1 MSAPG
6 ALAISKILY
15 PELQKSRF
23 RGVNAKQPDKLD
35 ASNVVE
41 AASMGAS
48 QAIPLGSVSL
58 LLRTNQKIRNFP
70 EIDKSC
76 QYCCHADSFY
86 LFYWMVESI
95 SGLAWWMCRSRYE
108 KYTRLEIAGHDLRLK
123 TNFQTTGLSTFFSL
137 TFSTLLFT
145 LWAYQLMKCSYPQ
158 NWSVKRHFS
167 TSL

>member
-58 LLRTNQKIRNFP
+58 LLRTNQKIRTFP
-70 EIDKSC
+70 KSTKV
-76 QYCCHADSFY
+76 ANIAAMLIAFTSFIEW
-86 LFYWMVESI
+86 LNRSV
-95 SGLAWWMCRSRYE
+95 AWLGECVGQGT
-108 KYTRLEIAGHDLRLK
+108 KNTQD
-123 TNFQTTGLSTFFSL
+123 
-137 TFSTLLFT
+137 
-145 LWAYQLMKCSYPQ
+145 
-158 NWSVKRHFS
+158 
-167 TSL
+167 